1 MLNLNKSSPR
11 MVVQSR
17 CGTLEYLS
25 PLGVEMLIQQSM
37 TCPTTMTGTTGRTS
51 RTNAPN
57 QSQAQSGRTVV
68 MPLKEKT
75 EGGVMDVLIDQSSVS
90 GGLLSLVESSNP
102 LRPLL
107 KNQQLPEKPKMKRN
121 QFGSKRIP
129 KNM

>member
-1 MLNLNKSSPR
+1 MLKLKSSAKL
-11 MVVQSR
+11 VLQSR

-37 TCPTTMTGTTGRTS
+37 TCQNTMTDTTGRTQ
-51 RTNAPN
+51 RTNVTN
-57 QSQAQSGRTVV
+57 LSQAQNGRTVAT
-68 MPLKEKT
+68 PLKQKT

-107 KNQQLPEKPKMKRN
+107 KNPQLPEKPKMKRN
-121 QFGSKRIP
+121 QYGSKRIP

>member
-1 MLNLNKSSPR
+1 MLKLKPSAKL
-11 MVVQSR
+11 VLQSR

-37 TCPTTMTGTTGRTS
+37 TCQNMTTDTTGRTQ
-51 RTNAPN
+51 RTNVTN
-57 QSQAQSGRTVV
+57 LSQAQSGRTVAT
-68 MPLKEKT
+68 PLKQKT

-107 KNQQLPEKPKMKRN
+107 KSQQLPDKPKMKRN
-121 QFGSKRIP
+121 QYGSKRIP

>member
-1 MLNLNKSSPR
+1 

-25 PLGVEMLIQQSM
+25 PLGVEMLIKLSM
-37 TCPTTMTGTTGRTS
+37 TCQYTTPDTTKRLS
-51 RTNAPN
+51 RTNESNLYQP
-57 QSQAQSGRTVV
+57 QSGRTVAT
-68 MPLKEKT
+68 PLKKKT
-75 EGGVMDVLIDQSSVS
+75 EGGVMDVLTDQSLVS

-107 KNQQLPEKPKMKRN
+107 KNQQLPEKPKMKRD
-121 QFGSKRIP
+121 QYGSKRIP